1 MDDLLAE
8 FITETNEGLSQLDV
22 ALVQLERM
30 PGHAPTL
37 SLVFRMVHTIK
48 GTCGFLGLPRLE
60 RVAHAAEDVLVRLR
74 DGELTAT
81 ADIITSVLMMVD
93 RIREIVA
100 HIAATQTEPAGDD
113 APLIAHLYA
122 VAGQPDSAADAA
134 ATIAALDA
142 APAPITPA
150 PIAAPAAAVSL
161 AVAAVATA
169 APGVEP
175 ADSNRSLRVAV
186 DVLENLMT
194 LVSELVLTRN
204 QLLQLARRQKPGGQA
219 DPEPTEMYTVPL
231 QRLSQITSDLQEGVM
246 KTRLQPVG
254 IAWNKLPRLV
264 RDLAQELGK
273 RIDLQMTGAE
283 TELDRQV
290 LEMIR
295 DPLTHMV
302 RNSADHG
309 LEMPD
314 VRRAA
319 GKPEVGRISLSAA
332 HAGGHVVIELSDDGR
347 GLDTPRIRE
356 KALARGLAT
365 AAELETMTDA
375 QVHRFIFAAGF
386 STTEAVTSVSGRG
399 VGMDVV
405 RSNIERIGGSV
416 AMTSAPDRGSRFTI
430 TIPLT
435 LAIVSVL
442 VVEAGGERFAVP
454 QMSVVE
460 LVRARG
466 ATPVKV
472 DASSGGPSSVKT
484 SEGDGDAIIVWMDGV
499 ALLRLRDRLL
509 PLVSLSHVLGLAP
522 REARHDADGSAR
534 ADTRVSVGDATHHV
548 VVAQAGAGRFG
559 ILVDRVFDA
568 EEIVVKPTAP
578 MLRHIP
584 LFSGNTIL
592 GDGTVIMILDPN
604 GLSVA
609 AGLRESEGQ
618 PAHGNGEPR
627 ASAASSANASHSDD
641 RVPILLLRAGGVVR
655 AVPLGLVSRLEQ
667 IAGSRIE
674 RIGSL
679 TADQESPEGAGGGA
693 ARLATQYRGQLMP
706 LLALSGRLD
715 HAQESHAIVVFRQTD
730 RPDAAALSV
739 GLIVDEIVDVVTER
753 LHIALGHAEAGL
765 LGTAIVAGAAVGVID
780 THHWLTR
787 AHPGWFQ
794 QTERESGTQRRLLVV
809 EDSSFFRQMLVP
821 VLSTAG
827 FTVTAA
833 SSALQALELRDTGSM
848 FDVIV
853 SDIEMPDMDGLA
865 FARRLRASGPWQA
878 LPVIALS
885 ARTGPQDIDIAKKAG
900 FSDYIRKFE
909 KDALLASLQRALAG
923 KDAATLA
930 VAA

>member
-8 FITETNEGLSQLDV
+8 FITETNEGLSELDM

-100 HIAATQTEPAGDD
+100 HIAATQNEPAGDD
-113 APLIAHLYA
+113 APLIARLYA
-122 VAGQPDSAADAA
+122 VAGQPASAAA

-142 APAPITPA
+142 TPAPVVAAAAAPAPIVVA
-150 PIAAPAAAVSL
+150 PIAATPAP
-161 AVAAVATA
+161 
-169 APGVEP
+169 PGIEH

-219 DPEPTEMYTVPL
+219 DPEPTEMYAVPL

-347 GLDTPRIRE
+347 GLDTARIRE

-375 QVHRFIFAAGF
+375 QVHRFIFSAGF
-386 STTEAVTSVSGRG
+386 STAEAVTSVSGRG

-442 VVEAGGERFAVP
+442 VVETGGERFAVP

-460 LVRARG
+460 LVRARY
-466 ATPVKV
+466 AAPVKA
-472 DASSGGPSSVKT
+472 DAHSVGT
-484 SEGDGDAIIVWMDGV
+484 FEGNGDAIIVWMDGI

-509 PLVSLSHVLGLAP
+509 PLVSLSRVLGLTP
-522 REARHDADGSAR
+522 RDAA
-534 ADTRVSVGDATHHV
+534 ANVNAENAAHHV

-604 GLSVA
+604 GLSIA
-609 AGLRESEGQ
+609 AGLRELEGQ
-618 PAHGNGEPR
+618 PAHGNVEPS
-627 ASAASSANASHSDD
+627 ASVASSTNASHSDD
-641 RVPILLLRAGGVVR
+641 SVPILLLRAGGVVR

-667 IAGSRIE
+667 IAGDRIE

-679 TADQESPEGAGGGA
+679 AADPAADQVASDHLAGA
-693 ARLATQYRGQLMP
+693 AGLATQYRGQLMP
-706 LLALSGRLD
+706 LLALSGRFD
-715 HAQESHAIVVFRQTD
+715 RAQKSHAIVVFRQTD

-753 LHIALGHAEAGL
+753 LYIALGHAEAGL

-885 ARTGPQDIDIAKKAG
+885 ARTGPEEVAIARKAG
-900 FSDYIRKFE
+900 FTDYIRKFE
-909 KDALLASLQRALAG
+909 KDALLASLQRVLAG
-923 KDAATLA
+923 KNETTLA